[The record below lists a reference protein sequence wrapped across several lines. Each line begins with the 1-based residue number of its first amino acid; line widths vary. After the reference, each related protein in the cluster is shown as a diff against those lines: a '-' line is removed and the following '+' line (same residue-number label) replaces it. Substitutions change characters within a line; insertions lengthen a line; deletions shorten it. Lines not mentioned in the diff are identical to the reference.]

1 MYSQD
6 HAPPHFHAK
15 YSGHDAAITIED
27 LRVAN
32 GEIPTRAE
40 RMVLRWAS
48 IHRDELMDAWNSVMS
63 HESPGKIDPLP

>member
-40 RMVLRWAS
+40 RMVRRWAS
-48 IHRDELMDAWNSVMS
+48 IHQDELVDAWNSVMN
-63 HESPGKIDPLP
+63 HESPGKIAPLP